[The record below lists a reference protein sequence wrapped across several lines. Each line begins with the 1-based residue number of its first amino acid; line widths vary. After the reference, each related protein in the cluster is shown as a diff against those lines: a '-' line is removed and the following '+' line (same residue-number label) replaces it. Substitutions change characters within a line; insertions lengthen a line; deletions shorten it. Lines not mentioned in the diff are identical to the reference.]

1 MGISGIFNE
10 LGKAVKKHSPEI
22 LTGIG
27 VAGMI
32 SAVVVAVGATPKA
45 LKLIED
51 KKEQEQK
58 DKLTVKETVK
68 TAWKCYI
75 PTVAV
80 CVASAV
86 CIICAN
92 SVSSKRTAAIAT
104 AYKLSET
111 AMREYHDKVVE
122 VIGEKK
128 EKTVRD
134 SIAKDKIEKDPVSA
148 KEIVITNGG
157 ETLCYDALS
166 GRYFRSDIDKI
177 KKAENELN
185 KKMMSE
191 IYISLNEFYYEIGLN
206 DIEIGNTLG
215 WCIDGGFIDIDFS
228 SQLAD
233 DGTPCLVIGH
243 HVAPKYYDF

>member
-75 PTVAV
+75 PTAAV

-134 SIAKDKIEKDPVSA
+134 SIAKDKIEKDIQKRDSHN
-148 KEIVITNGG
+148 KRRRN
-157 ETLCYDALS
+157 AL
-166 GRYFRSDIDKI
+166 
-177 KKAENELN
+177 L
-185 KKMMSE
+185 
-191 IYISLNEFYYEIGLN
+191 
-206 DIEIGNTLG
+206 
-215 WCIDGGFIDIDFS
+215 
-228 SQLAD
+228 
-233 DGTPCLVIGH
+233 
-243 HVAPKYYDF
+243 